1 MKKSI
6 GSIGE
11 TGSRSVEMS
20 LGVIERK
27 MDMKTGAV
35 KSMSTRV
42 TIRKKK
48 KKRNIAHHLDSL
60 VDSALALEMDAN
72 ALLIQH

>member
-1 MKKSI
+1 MKKPI

-20 LGVIERK
+20 LGGIERK
-27 MDMKTGAV
+27 MDMKTDAV

-42 TIRKKK
+42 MIRKKK
-48 KKRNIAHHLDSL
+48 KKHCPSP
-60 VDSALALEMDAN
+60 
-72 ALLIQH
+72 